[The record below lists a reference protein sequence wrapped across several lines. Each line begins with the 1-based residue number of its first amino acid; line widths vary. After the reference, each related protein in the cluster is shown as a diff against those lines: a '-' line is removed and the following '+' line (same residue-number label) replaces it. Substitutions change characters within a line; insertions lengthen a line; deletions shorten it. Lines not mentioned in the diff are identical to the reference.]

1 MDDRSPVQ
9 LHHYYKFKNLKKKK
23 NHVYTRNQWIFFQFF
38 CNIASLACIN
48 PKSDLALND
57 NKVFKELI

>member
-1 MDDRSPVQ
+1 MFALETSD
-9 LHHYYKFKNLKKKK
+9 L
-23 NHVYTRNQWIFFQFF
+23 FFQFF
-38 CNIASLACIN
+38 CNIASLASIN